1 MRRQQARGRTFPLVM
16 LMACAPA
23 TVSAQDRVPA
33 ATGSSQSQAFQPQ
46 GLSAGGFRLYPEL
59 RLSTGYDDNIVQ
71 SDERRRG
78 DGSFVVAP
86 TITGKS
92 QWSSHRL
99 DAEAFYRDTR
109 YFKRGEQNHDEYGAG
124 FDGRLDVLRT
134 TNVTTSA
141 NYGRLAEQRGTPGD
155 LFLSNQLVRYNSFST
170 RTQAY
175 HQINRIGLGFGIGAS
190 SFRYDN
196 IGTAGDNLAQN
207 FRDRST
213 ASANARIEYQLSA
226 VTSLFVTGAYNSID
240 YRRRTLLDR
249 SSTGANL
256 LGGVRFE
263 LTQFLRG
270 TIGLGYIRQAFAN
283 PVFADFNG
291 LNYNAS
297 LSYQPT
303 TLTSLSLTAGRRLTD
318 SAIFDVAGVL
328 TQDVRLSVD
337 HELLRS
343 LNLQGH
349 LTYSNFEY
357 RGIERSDNRF
367 EFGAGARYKMSR
379 TVSVALSG
387 SRVTQDSGDLLGRG
401 YRSNRATLSLLLS
414 R

>member
-1 MRRQQARGRTFPLVM
+1 MGRQPARGRAFALAI
-16 LMACAPA
+16 LMAGAPIAA
-23 TVSAQDRVPA
+23 TAQDRVPA

-46 GLSAGGFRLYPEL
+46 GLPAGGFRLYPEL

-86 TITGKS
+86 TVTAKS
-92 QWSSHRL
+92 QWSIHKL

-109 YFKRGEQNHDEYGAG
+109 YFKRSEQNHDEYGAS

-141 NYGRLAEQRGTPGD
+141 DYGRLAEQRGTPGD
-155 LFLSNQLVRYNSFST
+155 LFLSNQLVRYNRFL
-170 RTQAY
+170 TQTQVY
-175 HQINRIGLGFGIGAS
+175 HQINRIGLGLGVSAS

-196 IGTAGDNLAQN
+196 VAATGGMIAQN
-207 FRDRST
+207 FRDRSI
-213 ASANARIEYQLSA
+213 SGANARVEYQYSA
-226 VTSLFVTGAYNSID
+226 VTGLFVTGAYNAID
-240 YRRRTLLDR
+240 YQRRTLIDR
-249 SSTGANL
+249 SSTGFNM
-256 LGGVRFE
+256 LGGVRF
-263 LTQFLRG
+263 QVSPFLRG
-270 TIGLGYIRQAFAN
+270 TVGLGYIRQKFAN
-283 PVFADFNG
+283 AVFADFSG

-297 LSYQPT
+297 LNYEPT

-318 SAIFDVAGVL
+318 SAIFSVAGVL
-328 TQDVRLSVD
+328 TQDVRLNVD
-337 HELLRS
+337 HELLRN

-349 LTYSNFEY
+349 FTYSNFEY
-357 RGIERSDNRF
+357 RGIDRSDNRF
-367 EFGAGARYKMSR
+367 EFGAGARYKMNR

-387 SRVTQDSGDLLGRG
+387 SRVTQDSGDLLGRS